1 MIPERKIKE
10 AAFIHSDRYVN
21 SDQLLDYEHHFI
33 AGVQWALE
41 QLSFK
46 KPSFEEVRAE
56 FIYKGGNNDLAES
69 FWNHYEANNWMVGK
83 VKMKKWTN
91 AVAQWCA
98 RENKTKTVKSK
109 LEQNVNH
116 VQRNMR

>member
-10 AAFIHSDRYVN
+10 AAQIHANTNVTNSCYGSFVDGVN
-21 SDQLLDYEHHFI
+21 
-33 AGVQWALE
+33 WAIE
-41 QLSFK
+41 QMKFC

-56 FIYKGGNNDLAES
+56 FIYKGGSEQLAEE
-69 FWNHYEANNWMVGK
+69 FWNHYETNNWMVGK

-98 RENKTKTVKSK
+98 RDKRNKPASK
-109 LEQNVNH
+109 LEQNLNH
-116 VQRNMR
+116 IHRNMR